1 MIKTPKNSMKFI
13 INEVMVGGW
22 QNGGGWGK
30 KTLKI
35 INMIEMSNIVYLTC
49 NIDSCE
55 CFV

>member
-1 MIKTPKNSMKFI
+1 MKFI

-30 KTLKI
+30 NTLKI